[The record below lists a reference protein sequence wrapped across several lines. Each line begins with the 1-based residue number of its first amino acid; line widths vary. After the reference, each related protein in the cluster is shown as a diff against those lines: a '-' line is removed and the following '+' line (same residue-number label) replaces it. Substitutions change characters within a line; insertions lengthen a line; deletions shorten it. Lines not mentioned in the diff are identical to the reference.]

1 MNLFEILNNEKLS
14 KKISNN
20 IDKILQS
27 KTFWSNDEKV
37 YQETIKKIHNEHLSI
52 NMTDIKFNQPFNI

>member
-1 MNLFEILNNEKLS
+1 MNLFEILNDEKLS
-14 KKISNN
+14 NKISNN

-37 YQETIKKIHNEHLSI
+37 YQETIKKIHKEHLSI
-52 NMTDIKFNQPFNI
+52 NMTDTKFNQTFNI